1 MIPYPHLMEI
11 KKEDIKFFVEIAK
24 IKFGSDLDMINK
36 LIYLRRLLELEG
48 NKNLEWNLLSSLFHR
63 KNPPTKQCSDGEKE
77 FTNDEIQL
85 AENCIQSYLPAFN
98 FENEIQRVND
108 INLMKNLYS
117 NCNVIMR
124 SYRFSE

>member
-48 NKNLEWNLLSSLFHR
+48 NKNLE
-63 KNPPTKQCSDGEKE
+63 
-77 FTNDEIQL
+77 
-85 AENCIQSYLPAFN
+85 
-98 FENEIQRVND
+98 
-108 INLMKNLYS
+108 
-117 NCNVIMR
+117 
-124 SYRFSE
+124 